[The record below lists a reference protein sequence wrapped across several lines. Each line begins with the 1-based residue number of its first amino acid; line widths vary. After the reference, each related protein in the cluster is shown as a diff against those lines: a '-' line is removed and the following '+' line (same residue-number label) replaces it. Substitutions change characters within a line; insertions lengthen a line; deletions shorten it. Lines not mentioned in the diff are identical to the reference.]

1 MQPMLYLAAA
11 AFAAIFLSLAA
22 ALYFML
28 RGGQDDDAQSRPK
41 AGRMARA
48 LAFRIGF
55 SVLLFICILVGWKLG
70 YLHPTGIP
78 TGK

>member
-1 MQPMLYLAAA
+1 MTYLALA
-11 AFAAIFLSLAA
+11 AFAAIFASLGA

-28 RGGQDDDAQSRPK
+28 KGGKSDTDSAPR
-41 AGRMARA
+41 AGRMAKA

-78 TGK
+78 AGK

>member
-1 MQPMLYLAAA
+1 MTYLALA
-11 AFAAIFLSLAA
+11 AFAAIFASLGA

-28 RGGQDDDAQSRPK
+28 KGGDKTGTADAQK
-41 AGRMARA
+41 AGRMAKA

-78 TGK
+78 VGK

>member
-1 MQPMLYLAAA
+1 MPSMTYLALA
-11 AFAAIFLSLAA
+11 AFAAIFASLGA

-28 RGGQDDDAQSRPK
+28 KGGKSDADDPSK
-41 AGRMARA
+41 SGRMAKA

-78 TGK
+78 AGK

>member
-1 MQPMLYLAAA
+1 MNYLALV
-11 AFAAIFLSLAA
+11 AFAAIFASLGA

-28 RGGQDDDAQSRPK
+28 KGGGKTDEEQAAKS
-41 AGRMARA
+41 GRMAKA

-70 YLHPTGIP
+70 YLHPTGIQS
-78 TGK
+78 GQ